1 VEVETLPKENL
12 VALLAWVM
20 HINMTIG
27 VEETTFSETTI
38 MVMTTTLG
46 MAGISRDG
54 KKFEVEVFSSVLGTM
69 GPV

>member
-1 VEVETLPKENL
+1 
-12 VALLAWVM
+12 M

-54 KKFEVEVFSSVLGTM
+54 KQFEVEVFSSVLGTM